1 MNTPAV
7 NDHHDGSNRATRRAA
22 RRQTRRKLGV
32 MGIAAALGLGGAGL
46 MVVGASPSGAVV
58 NGEAT
63 TASAHPWQVALLD
76 GQGHFC
82 GGSVI
87 SPTQIVTAAHC
98 TEGMSAGDITIRAG
112 VTDVTDAS
120 GQDRAVA
127 SIAEHPEYASTQVGD
142 IAVITLAQPL
152 QLSQNVQAIGLATDA
167 DVAGATTGVVTGWG
181 ALSENDEAGSQTL
194 LAAQVPL
201 VSDNACSTMGI
212 DAAKE
217 ACAGGTGTDSC
228 YGDSGGPL
236 VVTGTDGAP
245 KLAGVTSWGDECGG
259 STPGVYADV
268 PGLTDFIRS
277 VSDGSTAT
285 PTTTPAPTPQTPTDT
300 PDSPA
305 NGPAT
310 DDPTTDD
317 PSLDGDDQFFDD
329 IDMDQEFADD
339 DWADWESEFGDDDFG
354 DDDLG
359 DIEWIEIDGEFSD
372 DDWAEWD
379 AEFGDAA
386 LDWGD
391 DEWSDAD
398 WAEWDAEFDGAFAGA
413 EDHEFC
419 P

>member
-142 IAVITLAQPL
+142 IAAVRLDHNLSALFSRAAWYRLVDLAL
-152 QLSQNVQAIGLATDA
+152 DG
-167 DVAGATTGVVTGWG
+167 
-181 ALSENDEAGSQTL
+181 E
-194 LAAQVPL
+194 L
-201 VSDNACSTMGI
+201 VS
-212 DAAKE
+212 
-217 ACAGGTGTDSC
+217 GG
-228 YGDSGGPL
+228 YRFQLHSGEG
-236 VVTGTDGAP
+236 
-245 KLAGVTSWGDECGG
+245 
-259 STPGVYADV
+259 
-268 PGLTDFIRS
+268 
-277 VSDGSTAT
+277 
-285 PTTTPAPTPQTPTDT
+285 
-300 PDSPA
+300 
-305 NGPAT
+305 
-310 DDPTTDD
+310 
-317 PSLDGDDQFFDD
+317 
-329 IDMDQEFADD
+329 
-339 DWADWESEFGDDDFG
+339 
-354 DDDLG
+354 
-359 DIEWIEIDGEFSD
+359 
-372 DDWAEWD
+372 
-379 AEFGDAA
+379 
-386 LDWGD
+386 
-391 DEWSDAD
+391 
-398 WAEWDAEFDGAFAGA
+398 
-413 EDHEFC
+413 
-419 P
+419 

>member
-1 MNTPAV
+1 MNTPL
-7 NDHHDGSNRATRRAA
+7 NHSTEIPGRNRAERRAA
-22 RRQTRRKLGV
+22 RKATRRRKLGV
-32 MGIAAALGLGGAGL
+32 AGLAAALGLSGAGL
-46 MVVGASPSGAVV
+46 MVIGATPSGAVV

-63 TASAHPWQVALLD
+63 TASAHPWQVALMD
-76 GQGHFC
+76 NAGHFC
-82 GGSVI
+82 GGSII

-112 VTDVTDAS
+112 VTNVTDSS

-127 SIAEHPEYASTQVGD
+127 SVTEHPDYASTQVGD

-152 QLSQNVQAIGLATDA
+152 QLNENVQAIGLATDA
-167 DVAGATTGVVTGWG
+167 DVAANTTGVVTGWG
-181 ALSENDEAGSQTL
+181 ALSENDEAGSETL

-201 VSDNACSTMGI
+201 VSDGACSTMGI

-259 STPGVYADV
+259 ATPGVYADV

-277 VSDGSTAT
+277 ASDDSTAT
-285 PTTTPAPTPQTPTDT
+285 PTGDTPGTGTPTPESPADDT
-300 PDSPA
+300 PIT
-305 NGPAT
+305 GT
-310 DDPTTDD
+310 PTTDA
-317 PSLDGDDQFFDD
+317 PELDGDDGMF
-329 IDMDQEFADD
+329 
-339 DWADWESEFGDDDFG
+339 
-354 DDDLG
+354 
-359 DIEWIEIDGEFSD
+359 D
-372 DDWAEWD
+372 DDWAEWE
-379 AEFGDAA
+379 AEFGDGEWDDT
-386 LDWGD
+386 DWEDTDWEDTDWEDTDWEDTDWEDSFLVEIDG
-391 DEWSDAD
+391 EWV
-398 WAEWDAEFDGAFAGA
+398 EMTDAEFDELFGTDAFLDDDFAD